1 MTDLDDRTLA
11 DLTALA
17 DGTLRGRRRAR
28 LEAEVARSPELQ
40 GALERQ
46 RRAVAALRSVEE
58 RAPASLRERVEA
70 ARSGRTARRGRAA
83 ARERSADRPGRTPD
97 RDRERRTRRPLG
109 GFLRSP
115 AFAGGLAAGAA
126 FALIL
131 ALVLPGGAGGPSVVE
146 AAELAERPAEA
157 PAPRPEP
164 GEPALLD
171 ARAEGLAYPNWARE
185 FGWRAAGRRVDE
197 IDGRR
202 AVTVFYEK
210 EGRRVG
216 YTILSG
222 EQLDPPDD
230 SRTAVRDGTTFRG
243 FASDGRLIVTWPR
256 QGHTCV
262 LSGEGVDAATLIDLA
277 AWSGMGAVEV

>member
-1 MTDLDDRTLA
+1 MTELDDRTLA
-11 DLTALA
+11 ELTALA

-40 GALERQ
+40 QALENQ
-46 RRAVAALRSVEE
+46 RRAVAALRSVQQ
-58 RAPASLRERVEA
+58 RAPAALRVRVEA
-70 ARSGRTARRGRAA
+70 AR
-83 ARERSADRPGRTPD
+83 
-97 RDRERRTRRPLG
+97 DREPRSRRPLG

-164 GEPALLD
+164 GQPALLD

-210 EGRRVG
+210 EGRRIG

-222 EQLDPPDD
+222 DQLEPPDGA
-230 SRTAVRDGTTFRG
+230 RTAVRDGTTFRG
-243 FASDGRLIVTWPR
+243 LASDGRLIVTWPR
-256 QGHTCV
+256 QGQTCV
-262 LSGEGVDAATLIDLA
+262 LSGEGIDAATLIDLA
-277 AWSGMGAVEV
+277 AWSGMGAVEL

>member
-1 MTDLDDRTLA
+1 MADLDDRMLA

-17 DGTLRGRRRAR
+17 DGTLRDRRRPR
-28 LEAEVARSPELQ
+28 LEAEVARSPQLAE
-40 GALERQ
+40 ALEKQ

-58 RAPASLRERVEA
+58 RAPASLRERIDAERRTGRGAGA
-70 ARSGRTARRGRAA
+70 AGRRRGATG
-83 ARERSADRPGRTPD
+83 EGS
-97 RDRERRTRRPLG
+97 RERRERRPLG

-131 ALVLPGGAGGPSVVE
+131 ALVLPGGAGGPTVVE

-157 PAPRPEP
+157 AAPRPDP

-222 EQLDPPDD
+222 DQLDPPDGA
-230 SRTAVRDGTTFRG
+230 RTAVRDGTTFRG
-243 FASDGRLIVTWPR
+243 LASDGRVIVTWPR

-262 LSGEGVDAATLIDLA
+262 LSAERVDAATLIDLA
-277 AWSGMGAVEV
+277 AWSGMGAVKA